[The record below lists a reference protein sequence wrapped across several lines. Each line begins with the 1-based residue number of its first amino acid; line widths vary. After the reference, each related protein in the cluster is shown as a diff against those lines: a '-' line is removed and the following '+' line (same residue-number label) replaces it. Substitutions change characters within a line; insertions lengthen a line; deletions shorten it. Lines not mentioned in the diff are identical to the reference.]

1 MNSEWFELLYYRS
14 HGNQKDYIDR
24 RGIHVVI
31 GHYIGDSVDS
41 LKIPN
46 ITKGNRCNY
55 IRNIV
60 RFSKREKYILF
71 FFTDIINKNFFDPRP
86 FEGKNGE
93 PVIIHPKDFYKMQ
106 QLYQINRFN
115 LMVSDRIPLNRSLP
129 DVRKKK

>member
-1 MNSEWFELLYYRS
+1 MYDFE
-14 HGNQKDYIDR
+14 
-24 RGIHVVI
+24 
-31 GHYIGDSVDS
+31 
-41 LKIPN
+41 
-46 ITKGNRCNY
+46 
-55 IRNIV
+55 
-60 RFSKREKYILF
+60 KRKMYYILF
-71 FFTDIINKNFFDPRP
+71 FFTDIINKNLFDPRP